1 MTALAFFGVIFAAAL
16 FIAAMAIKYE
26 TERAKFLRLR
36 KAARDEFSRG
46 QHEAIGEM
54 EKLLA
59 IWSSNDHKLV
69 EALRAMRRAEAA
81 RKPI

>member
-1 MTALAFFGVIFAAAL
+1 MAALAIFAAAL
-16 FIAAMAIKYE
+16 LIAAMAIKYE
-26 TERAKFLRLR
+26 TERAKFLRSR

-46 QHEAIGEM
+46 QHKTIVEM

-69 EALRAMRRAEAA
+69 EAPCAMRRAKVAHKA
-81 RKPI
+81 T